1 MSATNAT
8 VHARQR
14 GFTLLEVMAA
24 IAVFLIG
31 VVGVIGLLT
40 SGTRLHQESQNLVIT
55 NDVAEEVL
63 LLSQRAIA
71 ERVKHA
77 SDPLPEAP
85 PPAPVPSR
93 PELKYAWR
101 LTAAPDESL
110 FLLAVDVSWL
120 ENGQP
125 HKTTFERVL
134 PRLMS
139 ADVEAR
145 ALLGGGAG
153 GGGGARGGG

>member
-1 MSATNAT
+1 MSPVRDVRRAT
-8 VHARQR
+8 QR

-24 IAVFLIG
+24 IAVFLVG
-31 VVGVIGLLT
+31 VVGVLGLLT

-55 NDVAEEVL
+55 SDVAEEVL
-63 LLSQRAIA
+63 LLAQRDVAS
-71 ERVKHA
+71 RVKNR

-85 PPAPVPSR
+85 PPSPVPSR

-101 LTAAPDESL
+101 ITAAPDEGL
-110 FLLAVDVSWL
+110 FLLSVDVVWL

-125 HKTTFERVL
+125 KKTTFERVL
-134 PRLMS
+134 PRLTS

-145 ALLGGGAG
+145 RLLGGGG
-153 GGGGARGGG
+153 P

>member
-1 MSATNAT
+1 MSPPRDARRAT
-8 VHARQR
+8 QR

-24 IAVFLIG
+24 IAVFLVG

-40 SGTRLHQESQNLVIT
+40 SGTRLHQESQNLVVT
-55 NDVAEEVL
+55 SDVAEEVL
-63 LLSQRAIA
+63 LLAQRDVAS
-71 ERVKHA
+71 RVKNR
-77 SDPLPEAP
+77 SDPLPEPP

-101 LTAAPDESL
+101 ITAAPDDGL
-110 FLLAVDVSWL
+110 FLLSVDVVWL

-125 HKTTFERVL
+125 RKTTFERVL
-134 PRLMS
+134 PRLTT

-145 ALLGGGAG
+145 RLLGGGG
-153 GGGGARGGG
+153 P